1 MLSGSLLTVG
11 ERMGCW
17 KGSLVICS
25 AGRGV
30 SMQGSC
36 VGKRVQHRLSSLVS
50 ALLFWK
56 RYRNKMRNLSPFSEV
71 PRRLVMYVLCS
82 ARIS

>member
-1 MLSGSLLTVG
+1 
-11 ERMGCW
+11 MGCW

-36 VGKRVQHRLSSLVS
+36 VGKRVQHRLSSFLTTKRVS